1 MSGIDSSDID
11 VNTDT
16 ESHART
22 LALVLIV
29 LLLLSPGFLMIFT
42 EASRLNPIL
51 AVAVW
56 AILLMAVLL
65 LARHIRFAR
74 NTTGRSDETKY
85 DTILSRMYHHA
96 SQARRTE
103 NPGKF
108 CCSYCKTVFDLSNAV
123 PVEHDVFLCPGCGAR
138 LVLE

>member
-11 VNTDT
+11 TNTAT
-16 ESHART
+16 GSHART
-22 LALVLIV
+22 LAAVLIV
-29 LLLLSPGFLMIFT
+29 LLLLSPGFLMIFAET
-42 EASRLNPIL
+42 SRLNPIV

-65 LARHIRFAR
+65 LARHIRFRR
-74 NTTGRSDETKY
+74 NTADRGDETED
-85 DTILSRMYHHA
+85 DTTLSRMYHHA
-96 SQARRTE
+96 SQARRTG

-108 CCSYCKTVFDLSNAV
+108 CCSYCETVFELLNAV